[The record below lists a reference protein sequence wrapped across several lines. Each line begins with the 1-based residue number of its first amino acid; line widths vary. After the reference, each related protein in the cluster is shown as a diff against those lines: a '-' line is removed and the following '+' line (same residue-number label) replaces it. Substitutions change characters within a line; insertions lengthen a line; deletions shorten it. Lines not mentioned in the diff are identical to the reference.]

1 MRQISSQLLLK
12 NIGLVCVFL
21 LISQSAQAQF
31 FKCKKKKNKQAI
43 AQSINAEVVCNNRIL
58 PKTFNSISYVNEV
71 HKIDSLFNINQI
83 KTAAPLIANLKLQS
97 KKDNQTG
104 YWIKSIRY
112 ELLLLNNSE
121 DNGIKQWQIFQSA
134 FQETDEI
141 GKMLL
146 SIEMADYLR
155 THFVYKSYNE
165 EKIVNDSSAN
175 PGEWSSVKLF
185 TDINAY
191 ISYSIQTAK
200 KYCNGNYLD
209 PLIDDRI
216 QNSIKLEVEDI
227 ISLKAIEILKQV
239 TIPSVAQYES
249 PDKVL
254 AISNWDIF
262 SKQNYNVSKDPKNEY
277 RILDLY
283 QSILSNSYSIYFDL
297 ERLKYVKEHYS
308 LNDKYYELLD
318 TMWEKHKN
326 ENYGKIIALE
336 IIYKNIRLNS
346 VKSMKVIEQA
356 LLNEKDSYLNNQ
368 LNVIKRTILKP
379 SFSIQTESVYP
390 ANKKIL
396 ALANSK
402 NIDQIYVNVYKI
414 DDFNKYFSLFDIY
427 RHESTA
433 DKIKYIKQ
441 LKHVRS
447 TEIIT
452 LPKYFD
458 YTEKNIE
465 FSIEQLPYGTY
476 LIVCSNNS
484 NFEDSASIIQC
495 QSIHISKYSI
505 LKNDDELILM
515 QADNGSIASNV
526 DYTVSKVSNR
536 WEDNIKINKV
546 YSGKTNSD
554 GEINLSELKKG
565 NQEYLIELDSG
576 TLYFNSDHNYSDGFE
591 KEETFAVK
599 ILTDRSIY
607 RPGQTVFYKCIAYN
621 TYSSK
626 TLSAIKLKLTLEDN
640 NSDIKDS
647 INLTTNAY
655 GSLSGKFVLPKSGF
669 NTGTFYI
676 RSNLYNGY
684 AYFQVE
690 EYKRPK
696 YKVVIQKPDSA
707 YSLNSMVSLSGKA
720 EALAGYSIQG
730 AEVTYTVTRYRNL
743 RYYWWSRGYMGSENK
758 QVIVSKSTV
767 TDANGNFT
775 INFKAIPDAL
785 VPESEN
791 PYFRFVVEAKVTDV
805 NGEVRTT
812 NFEMELAYTDRVFEL
827 SGETQYPLGKSL
839 KLNFLSKNL
848 QGNTLSFTGKI
859 VLKKILTENTIFKNR
874 YWDKPDTSA
883 ISQEEY
889 VKYFP
894 EYASNKKQ
902 ELYKEISS
910 KYFSQDTIGIWE
922 IEKNTIQEPG
932 EYIATMYGKDS
943 RGKEFISEFKFS
955 VESQIAGPISN
966 DSKIKIYTLGKSSYE
981 PGETLKVLI
990 GSAAKGSTIY
1000 FKAVSKRGTIYEKTI
1015 SVNQNTSMIEI
1026 PVKEGDRGNIYLHA
1040 HMVYQYRL
1048 YEETHTAIVPYSNKK
1063 LDIRLSSFRSDIE
1076 PGSKEKWIITLKGPK
1091 SEKAAMEMLAL
1102 MYDQSLDELY
1112 PRSDLNINMHYD
1124 FYNWLNISSSLLE
1137 KSFSNIRNN
1146 NYDEIFEIFNFSYP
1160 RYKEYYYN
1168 SSDGREYQMYYDV
1181 QLGNVT
1187 LIRGK
1192 SGSIEQSKEM
1202 NLSAGLNFHNDDYDG
1217 IEDKKAILVPANSN
1231 PPSIR
1236 KNFDET
1242 AFFFPHLYA
1251 NAKGEIQIE
1260 FTMPDALTQWKIQML
1275 AHSTTMQL
1283 GYAENSVTS
1292 SKKIMLQPNM
1302 PRFLRQGDK
1311 ISLSSKIVNTT
1322 NKAIQVQVNCN
1333 IKNDMDGNTLNWLTE
1348 KNSKS
1353 ILVPAK
1359 GVATCT
1365 FAMHI
1370 PDYTGAVTISLN
1382 ADAAGY
1388 SDGEEHTLLV
1398 LSNRSL
1404 ITKTLPITIRNAGTQ
1419 NLEFKALKEDT
1430 SSTLKHHQ
1438 YSVEMSANPA
1448 WYAIQSLPYMM
1459 EFPNECAE
1467 QIFTRLYANSI
1478 ATHLANSNPTIKKVY
1493 QEWQRAYQSGSGTLQ
1508 SKLMENQ
1515 DLRLTLIEETPW
1527 LREARNETE
1536 RMRNLGRLFDTQK
1549 MDEELQIS
1557 FDKLLQLQMENGAWS
1572 WFKGMYPNIY
1582 ITQTIVIGFGK
1593 MQKMGI
1599 DISAYLPMITKAIEY
1614 LDIEVERNY
1623 KIRIDKSLPFNPYQ
1637 VDLQYLYCKSYFPAI
1652 GNTKHHI
1659 VLRDFMLNVEKN
1671 FISYSLL
1678 NQAQIATAIHILDPK
1693 STLPGL
1699 ILRAFNETAIQNTEM
1714 GMYWPKNNGGI
1725 YWYESAIETQSAI
1738 IEMYSVMGQ
1747 AYSTIQEQ
1755 QIWLLRQKQTQ
1766 SWSSTRSTADA
1777 CYALLSNG
1785 KLLDSKNSIQVQVAE
1800 VKVVPEKVESGSG
1813 YFRQNLP
1820 KENINKQFSNIT
1832 VQSDNSGFAYGAI
1845 YWQYFENN
1853 DKVTASG
1860 SGLQITKRLF
1870 KVVNTAVGTERIE
1883 VKLGDIIRVGDIIEV
1898 VLQISTDRNLEYVH
1912 VKDLRASGVEPVNV
1926 ISSYFWKNGLS
1937 YYMSTKDAS
1946 TNYFIDYLSKGNYQ
1960 LNYTIKVEQVG
1971 VFDCGFASVQCMYA
1985 PEFTANS
1992 ISLILKVQ

>member
-1 MRQISSQLLLK
+1 MRQISAQILFK
-12 NIGLVCVFL
+12 NLGLVCVFL

-31 FKCKKKKNKQAI
+31 FKCKKKKSKQTI
-43 AQSINAEVVCNNRIL
+43 AQIINAEVLCNNRIL
-58 PKTFNSISYVNEV
+58 PKTLNSISYVNEV
-71 HKIDSLFNINQI
+71 RKIDSLFNIGQL
-83 KTAAPLIANLKLQS
+83 KTVEPLISNLKAQS

-104 YWIKSIRY
+104 YWIKSIQY
-112 ELLLLNNSE
+112 EIYLLNQMDDGEADS
-121 DNGIKQWQIFQSA
+121 KQWQILQSSYK
-134 FQETDEI
+134 ETDEI

-146 SIEMADYLR
+146 SIEIADYLR
-155 THFVYKSYNE
+155 EYFINKRYND
-165 EKIVNDSSAN
+165 EKIDNDSSSN
-175 PGEWSSVKLF
+175 PSEWSSIKLY
-185 TDINAY
+185 TDIHSN
-191 ISYSIQTAK
+191 ITYSIQTAK
-200 KYCNGNYLD
+200 KYCFGSYLD
-209 PLIDDRI
+209 PLIENHLHNDL
-216 QNSIKLEVEDI
+216 KLEVEDF

-239 TIPSVAQYES
+239 TIPTDAQYES
-249 PDKVL
+249 PDKLL

-262 SKQNYNVSKDPKNEY
+262 SKQNYKVNNDPKNEY

-283 QSILSNSYSIYFDL
+283 QSILKNSYSIYFDL
-297 ERLKYVKEHYS
+297 ERLKYVNEHYRQNALYS
-308 LNDKYYELLD
+308 EILD
-318 TMWEKHKN
+318 TMWENKKN
-326 ENYGKIIALE
+326 ENYGKLIALE
-336 IIYKNIRLNS
+336 IAYENIYPNS
-346 VKSMKVIEQA
+346 VKAMKVIEQA
-356 LLNEKDSYLNNQ
+356 LLIAKDSIINKQ
-368 LNVIKRTILKP
+368 LIAFKKTILKP
-379 SFSIQTESVYP
+379 NFSIQIESVYQ
-390 ANKKIL
+390 ADKKLL
-396 ALANSK
+396 ALATSK
-402 NIDQIYVNVYKI
+402 NIDEIYINIYKI
-414 DDFNKYFSLFDIY
+414 DDYYKYLRLFENYQYDAT
-427 RHESTA
+427 S
-433 DKIKYIKQ
+433 DQLKYINKLKQ
-441 LKHVRS
+441 VRS
-447 TEIIT
+447 TEIIK

-458 YTEKNIE
+458 YKEKSTE
-465 FSIEQLPYGTY
+465 FYMEQLPPGTY
-476 LIVCSNNS
+476 LIVCSNTS
-484 NFEDSASIIQC
+484 SFEDSTSIVKC
-495 QSIHISKYSI
+495 HSMHVSKYSI
-505 LKNDDELILM
+505 LKHEQDVFVMHAE
-515 QADNGSIASNV
+515 NGSLAQNV
-526 DYTVSKVSNR
+526 EYTVSKISNKWDDNYKVSKVFTGKTGL
-536 WEDNIKINKV
+536 DGKINLTDFNEN
-546 YSGKTNSD
+546 YQQY
-554 GEINLSELKKG
+554 I
-565 NQEYLIELDSG
+565 IELDNG
-576 TLYFNSDHNYSDGFE
+576 TLYFKSTKENYHSRSTEEF
-591 KEETFAVK
+591 KEVK

-607 RPGQTVFYKCIAYN
+607 RPGQTVYYKCIAYYVR
-621 TYSSK
+621 TSK
-626 TLSAIKLKLTLEDN
+626 TISDLQIKLKLVDN
-640 NSDIKDS
+640 NGDVKDTIS
-647 INLTTNAY
+647 LTTNAY
-655 GSLSGKFVLPKSGF
+655 GSFSGKFVLPKSGF
-669 NTGTFYI
+669 NTGSFHI
-676 RSNLYNGY
+676 RDDKYEGY

-707 YSLNSMVSLSGKA
+707 YSLNSMVSLTGQA

-730 AEVTYTVTRYRNL
+730 AKVSYTVTRYRNL
-743 RYYWWSRGYMGSENK
+743 RYYWYTKIGTGFYNS
-758 QVIVSKSTV
+758 QVIVSKNTV

-785 VPESEN
+785 VPESDN
-791 PYFRFVVEAKVTDV
+791 PYFRYVINANVTDV
-805 NGEVRTT
+805 NGEVRTA
-812 NFEMELAYTDRVFEL
+812 NFEMELAYTDRIFEL
-827 SGETQYPLGKSL
+827 SGETQFPLGNAL

-848 QGNTLSFTGKI
+848 QGNQLPFTGKI
-859 VLKKILTENTIFKNR
+859 VIKKILTENTLLKNR
-874 YWDKPDTSA
+874 FWDIPDTST
-883 ISQEEY
+883 ISKEEY
-889 VKYFP
+889 LKYFH
-894 EYASNKKQ
+894 EYVSIKKN
-902 ELYKEISS
+902 ELYKELIS
-910 KYFSQDTIGIWE
+910 KNFFQDTNGILE

-932 EYIATMYGKDS
+932 EYIAYMYGKDS
-943 RGKEFISEFKFS
+943 RGKEFITEFKFS

-966 DSKIKIYTLGKSSYE
+966 NKSIKIYTLGKTSYE
-981 PGETLKVLI
+981 PGETLKILI

-1015 SVNQNTSMIEI
+1015 LVNQNTSMIEI
-1026 PVKEGDRGNIYLHA
+1026 PVKEGDRGNIYLQA
-1040 HMVYQYRL
+1040 YLVYQYRF
-1048 YEETHTAIVPYSNKK
+1048 YQETQTALVPYSNKK
-1063 LDIRLSSFRSDIE
+1063 LDIKLSSFRSDIE
-1076 PGSKEKWIITLKGPK
+1076 PGSKEKWTITLKGPN

-1112 PRSDLNINMHYD
+1112 PRADLHINLHSEFYKWFNLNSVFGNYD
-1124 FYNWLNISSSLLE
+1124 FITI
-1137 KSFSNIRNN
+1137 KNIRNN
-1146 NYDEIFEIFNFSYP
+1146 EQG
-1160 RYKEYYYN
+1160 YYN
-1168 SSDGREYQMYYDV
+1168 IVPFPVFKDYNYSVGYDRRVFKGNIYEKTEMVYQAVLTNEVRGISSTLDKEDNDGVADV
-1181 QLGNVT
+1181 KNV
-1187 LIRGK
+1187 
-1192 SGSIEQSKEM
+1192 S
-1202 NLSAGLNFHNDDYDG
+1202 
-1217 IEDKKAILVPANSN
+1217 PATNSN

-1236 KNFDET
+1236 KNFNET

-1260 FTMPDALTQWKIQML
+1260 FTMPDALTKWKMQML

-1292 SKKIMLQPNM
+1292 SKKVMLQPNM

-1333 IKNDMDGNTLNWLTE
+1333 IKNDMDGNNLNWLTE
-1348 KNSKS
+1348 KNSKTIS
-1353 ILVPAK
+1353 VPAK

-1419 NLEFKALKEDT
+1419 NLEFKALKEDS

-1478 ATHLANSNPTIKKVY
+1478 ATHLANSNPSIKKVY

-1515 DLRLTLIEETPW
+1515 DLRSTLIEETPW
-1527 LREARNETE
+1527 LGEARNETE

-1549 MDEELQIS
+1549 MNEEMQIS
-1557 FDKLLQLQMENGAWS
+1557 FDKLKQLQMENGAWS
-1572 WFKGMYPNIY
+1572 WFKGMYPNPY

-1599 DISAYLPMITKAIEY
+1599 DISAYLPMIKSAINY
-1614 LDIEVERNY
+1614 LDEEAKRNY
-1623 KIRIDKSLPFNPYQ
+1623 KNRINKSIPLNLYQ
-1637 VDLQYLYCKSYFPAI
+1637 VDLQYLYCKSYFPKI
-1652 GNTKHHI
+1652 GISKSDV
-1659 VLRDFMLNVEKN
+1659 VLDSFILLAEKN
-1671 FISYSLL
+1671 FFSYSLL
-1678 NQAQIATAIHILDPK
+1678 NQAQLTTAINILDPK

-1699 ILRAFNETAIQNTEM
+1699 ILKAFNETAIQNTEL

-1725 YWYESAIETQSAI
+1725 YWYESAIETQAAI

-1747 AYSTIQEQ
+1747 SYSTIQEQ

-1785 KLLDSKNSIQVQVAE
+1785 KLLDSKNSIQVQVAG
-1800 VKVVPEKVESGSG
+1800 VKVVPDKVESGSG
-1813 YFRQNLP
+1813 YFKQNLP

-1870 KVVNTAVGTERIE
+1870 KVVYTAKGTERIE
-1883 VKLGDIIRVGDIIEV
+1883 IKLGDTIRVGDIIEV

-1912 VKDLRASGVEPVNV
+1912 VKDLRASGLEPVDV
-1926 ISSYFWKNGLS
+1926 ISSYYWKNGMS

-1946 TNYFIDYLSKGNYQ
+1946 TNYFVEYMSKGNYQ
-1960 LNYTIKVEQVG
+1960 LNYTMKAEQVG
-1971 VFDCGFASVQCMYA
+1971 IFDCGFASVQCIYA

-1992 ISLILKVQ
+1992 KSLKLTIQ